1 MSLLMATLARRV
13 FKVVLFCGLFR
24 LLLPYVHPYPV
35 EWTDSQSLAWLRAA
49 NRLGIRDPDDLFFWV
64 TVAMNLIATTL
75 FYVAM
80 MKLWRRYQGGKAARR
95 DSP

>member
-1 MSLLMATLARRV
+1 MATLARRM

-35 EWTDSQSLAWLRAA
+35 EWTASQSLAWLHAA
-49 NRLGIRDPDDLFFWV
+49 NRLSIRDPGDLFFWV

-75 FYVAM
+75 AYVAI
-80 MKLWRRYQGGKAARR
+80 MKLWRHFRH
-95 DSP
+95 